1 MERAEAGSQVVRFG
15 LFEVDLQTGE
25 IRKGGRKVNLQEQPF
40 QVLATLLERPG
51 ELVTREEL
59 QEKLWPAETVD
70 FDSGLNK
77 AVKKLREALDDSADN
92 PRFVQTLPRRGYR
105 FIGPVERAGV
115 SSAISPSALPPAED
129 PAVGGNRQSLYKPI
143 TLTVVLLVLA
153 VLVAALVGFNFESWK
168 DLLRRSERARIH
180 SLAVLPLENLSGD
193 LAQEYFADGLTDELT
208 TEIARIGSLRVTSRT
223 SSFQY
228 KGVHKHCQQLRGSWG
243 LMLLSRARSCAQ
255 AIKCGLRRS

>member
-1 MERAEAGSQVVRFG
+1 MEKAEGRSEVVRFS

-105 FIGPVERAGV
+105 FIAPVERAGV
-115 SSAISPSALPPAED
+115 SSVLAPSELPPAED
-129 PAVGGNRQSLYKPI
+129 LAVEGGSRRSLYMPL
-143 TLTVVLLVLA
+143 TLAVALLVLA
-153 VLVAALVGFNFESWK
+153 VLVAGLLGFNVGAW
-168 DLLRRSERARIH
+168 R
-180 SLAVLPLENLSGD
+180 
-193 LAQEYFADGLTDELT
+193 
-208 TEIARIGSLRVTSRT
+208 
-223 SSFQY
+223 
-228 KGVHKHCQQLRGSWG
+228 
-243 LMLLSRARSCAQ
+243 
-255 AIKCGLRRS
+255 

>member
-1 MERAEAGSQVVRFG
+1 MQKAQGRFQVVRFG

-25 IRKGGRKVNLQEQPF
+25 IRKGGRNINLQEQPF

-105 FIGPVERAGV
+105 FIAPVERAGV
-115 SSAISPSALPPAED
+115 SSALTPSKLPPAED
-129 PAVGGNRQSLYKPI
+129 LAVQGDSRRSLYKPI
-143 TLTVVLLVLA
+143 MLTVVLLVLA
-153 VLVAALVGFNFESWK
+153 VLVADLSGFNFGGWR
-168 DLLRRSERARIH
+168 DRLRRS
-180 SLAVLPLENLSGD
+180 
-193 LAQEYFADGLTDELT
+193 
-208 TEIARIGSLRVTSRT
+208 
-223 SSFQY
+223 
-228 KGVHKHCQQLRGSWG
+228 
-243 LMLLSRARSCAQ
+243 
-255 AIKCGLRRS
+255 